1 MMIRNIEVSLNSF
14 PRSTLK
20 MELLASTSLSSG
32 LFGVALVGGIY
43 YYFYQTFRNIAND
56 VLHGKI
62 GDGANILI
70 ASSAGALTALLNNP
84 VWIVNT
90 RLMLEQKKSE
100 SKRTSTLDAA
110 KKIFQEEGIAGFW
123 AGIIP
128 ALILVSNPTIQYV
141 VFERLKRNLSR
152 GRSLT
157 PNMVFLL
164 GAISK
169 AIATVATYPYLVIKT
184 RLQAK
189 SDSYNGTW
197 HALTEM
203 LQTEGISGFY
213 KGISSKILQSVLNA
227 ALMFMLQ
234 DQLVKLILRSKI
246 LTQ

>member
-1 MMIRNIEVSLNSF
+1 MTLSIRMSVSNKDHDDSEH
-14 PRSTLK
+14 RSISKLISK
-20 MELLASTSLSSG
+20 IYAEDGIVGFYKGLSSG

-141 VFERLKRNLSR
+141 VFERLKVHCDSHH
-152 GRSLT
+152 LT
-157 PNMVFLL
+157 WN
-164 GAISK
+164 
-169 AIATVATYPYLVIKT
+169 
-184 RLQAK
+184 
-189 SDSYNGTW
+189 
-197 HALTEM
+197 
-203 LQTEGISGFY
+203 
-213 KGISSKILQSVLNA
+213 
-227 ALMFMLQ
+227 
-234 DQLVKLILRSKI
+234 
-246 LTQ
+246 